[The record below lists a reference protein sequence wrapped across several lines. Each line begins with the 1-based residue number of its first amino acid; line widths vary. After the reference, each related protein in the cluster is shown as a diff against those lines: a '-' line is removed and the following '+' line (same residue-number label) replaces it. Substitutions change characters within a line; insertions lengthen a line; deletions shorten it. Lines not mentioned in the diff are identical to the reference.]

1 MVIHDHVT
9 DLLPAY
15 ALDCLDEEEF
25 IIVSEHLAV
34 CEQCRTELQ
43 SFQAIADQLVLIAPE
58 ATPSSALKDRIMTQ
72 VQSKKIRPVREKAPR
87 SVWWQPL
94 TALIHRSAPVWGLAS
109 LLLAVVLGTSTWM
122 LWQQQ
127 TQPTMGTHSPMDAFE
142 VVRLHCTQA
151 APNATGQI
159 MISKDGQFATL
170 LVGGLPSLAPG
181 TKYQLWLLQDGQRVS
196 GGMFSVTLDGYG
208 SMSVSAPESLLEYSS
223 FDVTMEPAAGS
234 IAPTGEIVLEARLSA
249 H

>member
-1 MVIHDHVT
+1 MVIHNHVI

-25 IIVSEHLAV
+25 ITVSEHLAV

-43 SFQAIADQLVLIAPE
+43 SFQAVADQLVLIAPE
-58 ATPSSALKDRIMTQ
+58 ATPSSGLKNRLMTQ
-72 VQSKKIRPVREKAPR
+72 VQSKKIRSVWQKAPR
-87 SVWWQPL
+87 SVWWKPL
-94 TALIHRSAPVWGLAS
+94 TALIHRSAPIWGLAS

-122 LWQQQ
+122 LWQQ
-127 TQPTMGTHSPMDAFE
+127 TQPTMETHSPMDAFE

-170 LVGGLPSLAPG
+170 LAGGLPIPAPG
-181 TKYQLWLLQDGQRVS
+181 TKYQLWLIQDGQRVS
-196 GGMFSVTLDGYG
+196 GGMFSVTLEGYG
-208 SMSVSAPESLLEYSS
+208 SMSISAPESLLEYSS
-223 FDVTMEPAAGS
+223 FDVTMEPVAGS
-234 IAPTGEIVLEARLSA
+234 IEPTGEIVLEARLSA

>member
-1 MVIHDHVT
+1 MVMYDHVT

-15 ALDCLDEEEF
+15 ALDCLEEEEF
-25 IIVSEHLAV
+25 IMVSEHLAI

-43 SFQAIADQLVLIAPE
+43 SFQAVADQLVLLAPE
-58 ATPSSALKDRIMTQ
+58 ATPSSGLKDQIMAQ
-72 VQSKKIRPVREKAPR
+72 VQSKKMRPMREKAPR
-87 SVWWQPL
+87 SIWWQPL
-94 TALIHRSAPVWGLAS
+94 TELIHRSAPIWGLAS
-109 LLLAVVLGTSTWM
+109 LLLAVVLGSSTWM
-122 LWQQQ
+122 LWP
-127 TQPTMGTHSPMDAFE
+127 PTEQMGTHSPMDAFE

-170 LVGGLPSLAPG
+170 LAGGLPILASG
-181 TKYQLWLLQDGQRVS
+181 TKYQLWLIQDGQRLS

-208 SMSVSAPESLLEYSS
+208 SMSISAPESLLEYSS

-234 IAPTGEIVLEARLSA
+234 IEPTGEIVLEARLSA